1 MTKRHYK
8 VANVAQGTPEWL
20 EWRDQG
26 VTATDAVAIT
36 GRSPYKTRWRAWA
49 EKSGY
54 AAPVDLKGNPLV
66 RKGIQ
71 QEPDARNMWEER
83 HGVIILPTCVESLLC
98 PLLRASLDGLTPD
111 DKPVE
116 LKVPSDKSWQAVIAE
131 GVESAPYKLYWPQ
144 VQQQMLCLNARE
156 GYLVFYHAKHGM
168 KEFLIQRDDA
178 FCREIVAES
187 RSFYQEVV
195 TKQPPQKDMDRDAY
209 IPEGEDAEVWKEA
222 AFAYRTYQQELDEL
236 EARAKWLKESQE
248 PWLAVMKRLMGTHNR
263 GDYAGVMITRFTT
276 SGSVDYKKIVSE
288 KLSLTED
295 EEKAYRKPGGHRTR
309 VTVSDDPVPRTIQD
323 AEVVN
328 QASAPIKREPIIDAN
343 F

>member
-1 MTKRHYK
+1 
-8 VANVAQGTPEWL
+8 
-20 EWRDQG
+20 
-26 VTATDAVAIT
+26 
-36 GRSPYKTRWRAWA
+36 
-49 EKSGY
+49 
-54 AAPVDLKGNPLV
+54 
-66 RKGIQ
+66 
-71 QEPDARNMWEER
+71 MWEER

-195 TKQPPQKDMDRDAY
+195 TKQPPQKDMDSRC
-209 IPEGEDAEVWKEA
+209 
-222 AFAYRTYQQELDEL
+222 
-236 EARAKWLKESQE
+236 
-248 PWLAVMKRLMGTHNR
+248 
-263 GDYAGVMITRFTT
+263 
-276 SGSVDYKKIVSE
+276 
-288 KLSLTED
+288 
-295 EEKAYRKPGGHRTR
+295 
-309 VTVSDDPVPRTIQD
+309 
-323 AEVVN
+323 
-328 QASAPIKREPIIDAN
+328 
-343 F
+343 